1 MSRITNTT
9 AHSAPAAS
17 DLHAADQSA
26 PTAHPVAAVDTSALP
41 VALVLLRDNGA
52 PRSFALDADLTII
65 GRSEACDLRIPLGD
79 VSRRHCS
86 VLRGADGELR
96 LQDLGSSNGTYVN
109 GRRVQESPLLAG
121 DVIHIGKLKFLLQ
134 VDGQPAEIDAVPS
147 RRPVAGSDELGQAPA
162 LNPTSQVDAAD
173 YGLDPSDAATDFE
186 GLMDD

>member
-1 MSRITNTT
+1 MSRVPNPP
-9 AHSAPAAS
+9 ANLAPPAPDA
-17 DLHAADQSA
+17 HAADSTG
-26 PTAHPVAAVDTSALP
+26 PTAHADDVDAPT
-41 VALVLLRDNGA
+41 VALVLLRDNGS
-52 PRSFALDADLTII
+52 PRSFALDEELTII
-65 GRSEACDLRIPLGD
+65 GRSEACNLRIPLGD

-86 VLRGADGELR
+86 VMRAADGEGR

-134 VDGQPAEIDAVPS
+134 VDGQPAEPGVVPS
-147 RRPVAGSDELGQAPA
+147 RRAVAGSDEPGQASA

-173 YGLDPSDAATDFE
+173 YGLDPSDAATEFE